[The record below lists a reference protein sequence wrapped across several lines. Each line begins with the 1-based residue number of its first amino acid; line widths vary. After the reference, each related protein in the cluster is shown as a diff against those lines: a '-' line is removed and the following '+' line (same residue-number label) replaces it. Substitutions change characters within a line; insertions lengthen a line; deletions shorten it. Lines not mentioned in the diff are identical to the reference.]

1 MIQGLKE
8 TGTGL
13 KKEAG
18 RGAEL
23 IEIQGFSKGAERDRG
38 AHPNVA
44 SWTASAE
51 AGKDDVCCL
60 NKGAA
65 MCR

>member
-44 SWTASAE
+44 S
-51 AGKDDVCCL
+51 
-60 NKGAA
+60 
-65 MCR
+65 

>member
-23 IEIQGFSKGAERDRG
+23 IEIQGFSKGAETEHGLLD
-38 AHPNVA
+38 
-44 SWTASAE
+44 SLS
-51 AGKDDVCCL
+51 
-60 NKGAA
+60 
-65 MCR
+65 

>member
-13 KKEAG
+13 NKEAG
-18 RGAEL
+18 RGAER
-23 IEIQGFSKGAERDRG
+23 IEIQGFSKGAECG
-38 AHPNVA
+38 AHPNMA